1 VIGQGIADDT
11 AYVGRLVSDL
21 NAPEHAS
28 FMGRISLCM
37 VSYLS
42 LFVHESHRK
51 LRASDPAQASLL
63 SSDVEAIVARSRH
76 SLKLFEDTHRGVAG
90 QLAYFRDELLP
101 AHRRRFLGNT
111 WLPLARPLE
120 KDLGLISY
128 AGKLVLTTH
137 GTNFHMGIEPHALL
151 TQTGEETRAI
161 YEAYGR
167 TSATSAIG
175 SILTARPS

>member
-1 VIGQGIADDT
+1 M
-11 AYVGRLVSDL
+11 
-21 NAPEHAS
+21 AP
-28 FMGRISLCM
+28 
-37 VSYLS
+37 YLS

-51 LRASDPAQASLL
+51 LRASDPALASLL

-128 AGKLVLTTH
+128 AGKQCPYNVERSTFQLSSDEACMRAWR
-137 GTNFHMGIEPHALL
+137 GTLSPI
-151 TQTGEETRAI
+151 TGS
-161 YEAYGR
+161 
-167 TSATSAIG
+167 SARGPSARN
-175 SILTARPS
+175 AR